1 MGGLISARMLE
12 KSNVAFEVYLPSV
25 KVAAAGLPLEQPEK
39 PVMLL
44 IDANPESR
52 RLLHT
57 HFELH
62 GYHVLEAGTCDEAL
76 RMAESSEHAIRLVL
90 ANPAK
95 EDERKA
101 ELVGTLVHNRPGVH
115 LRIFDGYRD
124 EGHASGQRYLTKWDL
139 LEWANDILGA
149 EAWVL
154 AAS

>member
-1 MGGLISARMLE
+1 MIAAIGCRGVGSGE
-12 KSNVAFEVYLPSV
+12 PDP
-25 KVAAAGLPLEQPEK
+25 AAAGLPLEQPEK

-52 RLLHT
+52 RVLHT

-62 GYHVLEAGTCDEAL
+62 GYKVLEAGTCDEAL
-76 RMAESSEHAIRLVL
+76 RMAESSEQAIRLVL

-101 ELVGTLVHNRPGVH
+101 DLVGTLVHNKPGIH

-124 EGHASGQRYLTKWDL
+124 EGHASAKRYLTKWDL
-139 LEWANDILGA
+139 LEWANDVVGA
-149 EAWVL
+149 DAWVL